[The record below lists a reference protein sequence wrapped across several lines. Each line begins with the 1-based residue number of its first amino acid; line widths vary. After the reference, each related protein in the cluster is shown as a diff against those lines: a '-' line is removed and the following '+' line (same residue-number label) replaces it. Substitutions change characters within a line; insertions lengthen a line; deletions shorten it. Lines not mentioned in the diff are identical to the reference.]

1 VPGAARFSALLSYFQ
16 AEESMD
22 KLRLYLRLTRLAAVL
37 GVGALLA
44 TFLVPVERLTR
55 RDLLGLRQRL
65 TRWFLARLGNALP
78 FRVSVQ
84 GRIPQ
89 KPMLWLSNHISW
101 TDIPL
106 IGRLAPLSF
115 LSKAEVRTWPVAGW
129 LAAKAGSLFIRRGS
143 GDSQLIR
150 KQMTRHLQ
158 SAHPLLMFPE
168 GTTTDGRSLRT
179 FHGRLLS
186 AAIDSEVMLQPV
198 AIRYLRNGEIDALAP
213 FIGEDD
219 LLSHLMRL
227 FSNDCGDVEVHLLK
241 PIPCQ
246 GRERAALA
254 FDAQQAVQK
263 ALFGDV
269 ARPAEPRRAGELIA
283 A

>member
-1 VPGAARFSALLSYFQ
+1 MSRSRVYARIARVLLVVALG
-16 AEESMD
+16 
-22 KLRLYLRLTRLAAVL
+22 L
-37 GVGALLA
+37 GMASVFGV
-44 TFLVPVERLTR
+44 FERL
-55 RDLLGLRQRL
+55 GLAHSMVRRQRWS
-65 TRWFLARLGNALP
+65 RFFMARLSNALP
-78 FRVSVQ
+78 FSVTVHGQ
-84 GRIPQ
+84 LPRQ
-89 KPMLWLSNHISW
+89 PMLWVSNHVSW

-106 IGRLAPLSF
+106 LGMLTPMSF

-158 SAHPLLMFPE
+158 QTHPLLMFPE

-186 AAIDSEVMLQPV
+186 AAIDAEVALQPV
-198 AIRYLRNGEIDALAP
+198 AIRYLRNGEPDSLAP
-213 FIGEDD
+213 FIGDDD

-227 FSNDCGDVEVHLLK
+227 FANDRGDVHIYLLQ
-241 PIPCQ
+241 PIACQ
-246 GRERAALA
+246 GQERAALA
-254 FDAQQAVQK
+254 FQAQQAVHK
-263 ALFGDV
+263 ALFGTIPEKQQ
-269 ARPAEPRRAGELIA
+269 APTRPAAIA

>member
-1 VPGAARFSALLSYFQ
+1 MSRLRVYARIARVLLVVS
-16 AEESMD
+16 
-22 KLRLYLRLTRLAAVL
+22 
-37 GVGALLA
+37 
-44 TFLVPVERLTR
+44 
-55 RDLLGLRQRL
+55 LGLTMASLFGVFERIGLAHSMERRQRWS
-65 TRWFLARLGNALP
+65 RFFMARLSNALP
-78 FRVSVQ
+78 FRMTVHGELPKQ
-84 GRIPQ
+84 
-89 KPMLWLSNHISW
+89 PMLWVSNHVSW

-106 IGRLAPLSF
+106 LGMLTPLSF

-158 SAHPLLMFPE
+158 TDHSLLMFPE

-198 AIRYLRNGEIDALAP
+198 AIRYLRDGEVDTLAP
-213 FIGEDD
+213 FIGDDD

-241 PIPCQ
+241 PIACE

-254 FDAQQAVQK
+254 FEAQQAVQK
-263 ALFGDV
+263 VLYGSIPETRKSPM
-269 ARPAEPRRAGELIA
+269 RPAIA

>member
-1 VPGAARFSALLSYFQ
+1 MSRLRVYARIARVLLVVT
-16 AEESMD
+16 
-22 KLRLYLRLTRLAAVL
+22 LGLTMASVF
-37 GVGALLA
+37 GI
-44 TFLVPVERLTR
+44 FERL
-55 RDLLGLRQRL
+55 GLAHSMQRRQRWS
-65 TRWFLARLGNALP
+65 RFFMARLSNALP
-78 FRVSVQ
+78 FRVTVH
-84 GRIPQ
+84 GELPQ
-89 KPMLWLSNHISW
+89 QPMLWVSNHVSW

-106 IGRLAPLSF
+106 LGMLTPLSF

-158 SAHPLLMFPE
+158 TQHPLLMFPE

-198 AIRYLRNGEIDALAP
+198 AIRYLRNGAIDALAP
-213 FIGEDD
+213 FIGDDD

-227 FSNDCGDVEVHLLK
+227 FSNDCADVEVHLLK
-241 PIPCQ
+241 PIACQ

-254 FDAQQAVQK
+254 FEAQQAVQK
-263 ALFGDV
+263 ALFG
-269 ARPAEPRRAGELIA
+269 AIPEKQKSPMRPAIA